1 MSLFTEDGVAKP
13 ALAAI
18 EDGLRASVLARRGG
32 RSGRK
37 G

>member
-18 EDGLRASVLARRGG
+18 QDGLRTSAFAE
-32 RSGRK
+32 
-37 G
+37 